1 VSTRCRCVQRLPRAQ
16 CNFGP
21 RDTVPERYRGRT
33 LHEHNPS
40 VTLMRTSAAE
50 CRAIGRVLADR
61 VGRAQGRTALLIPRQ
76 GWSMLDRPGGPFWDP
91 EADAALVGELK
102 KGLQGSQVEVLEVD
116 ANVNDEAFV
125 RACVDKLLETM
136 GEQ

>member
-1 VSTRCRCVQRLPRAQ
+1 
-16 CNFGP
+16 
-21 RDTVPERYRGRT
+21 VPS
-33 LHEHNPS
+33 P
-40 VTLMRTSAAE
+40 
-50 CRAIGRVLADR
+50 RAIGRVLADR
-61 VGRAQGRTALLIPRQ
+61 LGSAQGRTALLIPRQ

-102 KGLQGSQVEVLEVD
+102 KGLQGSKVEVLEVD

-125 RACVDKLLETM
+125 RACVDKLLEMM